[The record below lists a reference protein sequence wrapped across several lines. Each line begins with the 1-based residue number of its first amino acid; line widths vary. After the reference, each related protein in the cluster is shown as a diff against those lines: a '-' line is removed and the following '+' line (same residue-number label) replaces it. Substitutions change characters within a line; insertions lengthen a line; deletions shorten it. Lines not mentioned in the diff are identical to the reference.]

1 MNVALPQRCTAQG
14 LFPGQVAL
22 RLYRRVVESPSHRHP
37 REMAEPDLTRFLTH
51 LAVEGHVSE
60 STRQVAVSA
69 ILVLYERVLEQPLNR
84 LAAVVRAKPPKRLPV
99 VLTRAEVVAVPS
111 RMCGV
116 PRLVATLQYSSG
128 PRVLAALQLRLNG
141 LGVATGEV
149 VMHKEQG
156 NKDRESTFPA
166 ALHDQLLVQF
176 ANAQR
181 QRDHD
186 LSRGDGRAPL
196 LDALINR
203 FPTAD
208 REWRWQWVFPA
219 TLHDVDSRTGVNHR
233 HHLDES
239 VIRKAV
245 LQPAIDAG
253 LKKRDYPRLSGFLSY
268 TTAGDGYDI
277 RTVHES
283 LGPSRR

>member
-1 MNVALPQRCTAQG
+1 VADYLPKGCLICLELFAMNVALPQRCTAQG

-128 PRVLAALQLRLNG
+128 PRVLAALQLRFNG
-141 LGVATGEV
+141 LDVATGEV
-149 VMHKEQG
+149 VM
-156 NKDRESTFPA
+156 
-166 ALHDQLLVQF
+166 
-176 ANAQR
+176 
-181 QRDHD
+181 
-186 LSRGDGRAPL
+186 
-196 LDALINR
+196 
-203 FPTAD
+203 
-208 REWRWQWVFPA
+208 
-219 TLHDVDSRTGVNHR
+219 
-233 HHLDES
+233 
-239 VIRKAV
+239 RKAV

-253 LKKRDYPRLSGFLSY
+253 PTKCVTTHAFLDSF
-268 TTAGDGYDI
+268 AAQLPEVGYDI

-283 LGPSRR
+283 LGPSRRQDTHGLYSRAQPQRSKASAVLWRNWAVF